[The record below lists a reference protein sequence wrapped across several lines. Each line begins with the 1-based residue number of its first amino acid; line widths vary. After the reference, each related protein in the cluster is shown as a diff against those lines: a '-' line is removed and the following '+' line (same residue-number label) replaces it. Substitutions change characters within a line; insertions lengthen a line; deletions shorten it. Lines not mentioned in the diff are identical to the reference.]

1 MLRAPMAAVE
11 MAVSKM
17 NQKLVDRSYRR
28 PTVTAPMWQLVGQ
41 QRSEVGP
48 QACSAIYL
56 TEVYRVV
63 RADQQQ
69 GAQTVGQPCQHQL
82 VA

>member
-41 QRSEVGP
+41 QRSEV
-48 QACSAIYL
+48 
-56 TEVYRVV
+56 YRVV